1 MKMSEGA
8 FLVGFVFLQR
18 MAELFLSARNA
29 KGLMAR
35 GGVEF
40 GQGHYPV
47 MAAVMM
53 MWLVTL
59 ALFGATR
66 PVDIGWLAV
75 FIVLQMARVWVI
87 ATLGE
92 RWTTRVIVVPG
103 LPLVKT
109 GPYRYLRHPNYWIV
123 IAEIVVV
130 PLCLGLWWH
139 AALSFVV
146 IGAVLWVRIR
156 CEEKA
161 LQLESGSVPQRA

>member
-1 MKMSEGA
+1 MGEGA
-8 FLVGFVFLQR
+8 FLIGFVFLQR

-29 KGLMAR
+29 KALMAK
-35 GGVEF
+35 GGIEF

-59 ALFGATR
+59 ALFGWTR
-66 PVDIGWLAV
+66 PVDPFWLAV
-75 FIVLQMARVWVI
+75 FVALQMARVWVI

-130 PLCLGLWWH
+130 PLAVGLWWH
-139 AALSFVV
+139 AAMSFVV
-146 IGAVLWVRIR
+146 IGAVLLVRIR
-156 CEEKA
+156 CEDKA
-161 LQLESGSVPQRA
+161 LQLETGPAPQRA